1 MSITKNDLKIG
12 QVDFD
17 KTKISRL
24 SDRPNVGSAVGGNT
38 LSPAQMKK
46 KYDESAELIVK
57 HFNALI
63 DALAGFDEY
72 GNRTEGVADLI
83 MTGLGQE
90 YSLADLLE
98 GLTNGEAAQRIRVGL
113 EDYTLK
119 GYLQYLAMQLTDKLE
134 ASRIDVQAH
143 HVVSGQEPTVAISLV
158 GEGETARVC
167 LDFGIPE
174 GKQGERG
181 PSGVYVG
188 DGDMP
193 EDASVQIIPDADDF
207 EYYEVV
213 QETGDSK
220 VTVMSQKSVT
230 EQLKQR
236 SNALKGKMSGTVV
249 IITDIAPTYR
259 GMAVKVSGVD
269 DVSAVKVLKT
279 GLNLWDEQWE
289 LGTIVSSGKNVTSTN
304 TIRSKNYIPV
314 KAGVKLYLHA
324 PQMMRVFYY
333 DTNKAQYNYVYPNSG
348 ETVTPKQD
356 GYIRF
361 AVGGDVGSLAPIT
374 EYANNICI
382 SVYNEAVN
390 GTYEAYKQEIYTVNA
405 DGLPASGA
413 VDGVTAFDP
422 TTTLMTDIE
431 GAVIEVEYNKDIN
444 KAFDELKNAILALGG
459 NM

>member
-1 MSITKNDLKIG
+1 MSEQDVYTPIAPTSDEVVAKIRRR
-12 QVDFD
+12 
-17 KTKISRL
+17 TAL
-24 SDRPNVGSAVGGNT
+24 SLPDDPSAAG
-38 LSPAQMKK
+38 M
-46 KYDESAELIVK
+46 SAETIRRRFWEAICGTDASVLAEMTRIINEA
-57 HFNALI
+57 NA
-63 DALAGFDEY
+63 ALGAFDGE
-72 GNRTEGVADLI
+72 
-83 MTGLGQE
+83 LG
-90 YSLADLLE
+90 
-98 GLTNGEAAQRIRVGL
+98 TVRRI
-113 EDYTLK
+113 YTTPPTSEVRAIESE
-119 GYLQYLAMQLTDKLE
+119 QQ
-134 ASRIDVQAH
+134 
-143 HVVSGQEPTVAISLV
+143 PTVDVSVKEDTGNPVLHFDFAI
-158 GEGETARVC
+158 
-167 LDFGIPE
+167 PK

-333 DTNKAQYNYVYPNSG
+333 DTNKAQYNFVYPNSG
-348 ETVTPKQD
+348 ATLTPKQD

-390 GTYEAYKQEIYTVNA
+390 GTYEAYRQEIYTVNA

-459 NM
+459 NV